1 MRLISGEISFSEF
14 VDQVGD
20 DFRELLN
27 FMMEYDLHPGR
38 PGEIL
43 DCLGCYASLPQRRVV
58 RAQLRSLYQRSLA
71 ARTGGQEAS

>member
-1 MRLISGEISFSEF
+1 VISGEISFSEF

-27 FMMEYDLHPGR
+27 FMIEYDLHPGR
-38 PGEIL
+38 PGEVL

-58 RAQLRSLYQRSLA
+58 RDQLRNLYQTGFA
-71 ARTGGQEAS
+71 ARAEKQEAS